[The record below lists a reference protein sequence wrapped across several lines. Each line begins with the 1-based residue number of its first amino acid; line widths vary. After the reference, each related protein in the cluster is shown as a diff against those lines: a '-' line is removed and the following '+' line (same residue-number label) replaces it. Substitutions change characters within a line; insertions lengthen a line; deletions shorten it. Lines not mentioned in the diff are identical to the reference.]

1 MNILRIGFVGLDTSH
16 VTAFANLLNSPNE
29 KFHIPGVRVVAAFK
43 GGSEDLDIS
52 RDRVAPLT
60 QELVERHGVEIVES
74 IEGLRSLCD
83 AIFIESVD
91 GRVHLEQFASVA
103 DWGVPVFI
111 DKPLATSLAEA
122 KEIGLLAERNNV
134 RLFSSSALRFLEP
147 LRKALDT
154 PDIGEIVGGDFYG
167 PMVRLPEPPGFF
179 WYGIHSV
186 EMLFATLG
194 PGFEEVSVQAEEK
207 HDLIIGR
214 WTGGRLGTIRGNRVG
229 NNTFGGT
236 VHFEKASVSFD
247 STQSETPF
255 YASLLRAVV
264 RFLQD
269 GEAPVAISE
278 SIRIVE
284 FIETANRLLKS
295 NEGFGG
301 Y

>member
-1 MNILRIGFVGLDTSH
+1 MSDLRIGFIGLDTSH
-16 VTAFANLLNSPNE
+16 VTAFANLLNSPDE
-29 KFHIPGVRVVAAFK
+29 KFHIPGAKVVAAYK
-43 GGSEDLDIS
+43 GGSDDLDFS

-60 QELVERHGVEIVES
+60 QELVDRHGIKIVES
-74 IEGLRSLCD
+74 IEDLRSLCD

-91 GRVHLEQFASVA
+91 GRVHLDQFAAVA
-103 DWGVPVFI
+103 DWGVPIFI
-111 DKPLATSLAEA
+111 DKPLSTSLADA
-122 KEIGLLAERNNV
+122 SEIDLLARRKNARV
-134 RLFSSSALRFLEP
+134 FSSSALRFLEP

-154 PDIGEIVGGDFYG
+154 PDVGEIVGGDFYG

-186 EMLFATLG
+186 EMLFTALG
-194 PGFEEVSVQAEEK
+194 PDFKEVSVHSEEK

-214 WTGGRLGTIRGNRVG
+214 WRDGRLGTIRGNRVG

-236 VHFEKASVSFD
+236 IHFEKASVSFD

-269 GEAPVAISE
+269 GKPPVAMSE
-278 SIRIVE
+278 SVRIVE
-284 FIETANRLLKS
+284 FIETANRLLK
-295 NEGFGG
+295 
-301 Y
+301 